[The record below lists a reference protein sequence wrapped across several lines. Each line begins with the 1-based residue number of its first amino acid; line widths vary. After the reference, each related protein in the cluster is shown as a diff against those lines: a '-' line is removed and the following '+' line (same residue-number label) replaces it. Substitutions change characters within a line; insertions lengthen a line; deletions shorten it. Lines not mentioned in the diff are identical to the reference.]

1 MRACMC
7 VCVLGGSY
15 GCNRSVWQLNRC
27 VCVCVC
33 VCVWGS
39 CGYNTAAKQECV
51 GGVVGVWGCLC
62 VCDSRLEVGMGRSSV
77 CGGHVLG
84 MVELVKG
91 IKEFKF
97 HILYNTIQYCRVL
110 DHAV

>member
-1 MRACMC
+1 M
-7 VCVLGGSY
+7 
-15 GCNRSVWQLNRC
+15 
-27 VCVCVC
+27 CVC